1 MKISHEDA
9 IMIKILSVKKDMVYK
24 GYSVNFFTRVVNQ
37 KIWKYRWSAEA
48 ARRVQLLSCNQAV
61 ADHVRFVSKRRRTAA
76 AIWLKLITRHCR
88 INGLRLQYILLL
100 FFYKP

>member
-76 AIWLKLITRHCR
+76 AI
-88 INGLRLQYILLL
+88 
-100 FFYKP
+100 